1 MRRELSGRGQRRPG
15 HGPLFPQGPGTPWA
29 FWFFV
34 LCTIADALLEISF
47 VPGMLVFGAGHVCLI
62 VWLWGL
68 ATPSWWSLALWV
80 AVYILTALLFR
91 KELPTLGKLTAPFLL
106 YPALLGGSLALGL
119 PLVFLLGWEW
129 WPVALGTLLFYISD
143 MLVAKNQLA
152 HWMTHGRSPSWPCT
166 GRRCTSSAWGCGRCS
181 RPCGRNNPR
190 RQGREG
196 KDKTRR
202 SFYGDSSAHRGG
214 GLRGRPPGSELLFQA
229 AGLAHQP
236 WRTTAGCC
244 CGTPTAARG
253 FPLRQR
259 RTTSALSGP
268 RSPASP

>member
-1 MRRELSGRGQRRPG
+1 MRLFLIYSCIAIPVWVAQFALYFFLRRAGRMKESLAAKCAGSFLAVGSAALGMAFSQE
-15 HGPLFPQGPGTPWA
+15 GPGTPWV

-62 VWLWGL
+62 LWLWGL

-80 AVYILTALLFR
+80 AVYVLTALLFR
-91 KELPTLGKLTAPFLL
+91 RELPTLGKLTAPFLL

-152 HWMTHGRSPSWPCT
+152 HWDDKWQKPIM
-166 GRRCTSSAWGCGRCS
+166 ALYWGALYLISMGVW
-181 RPCGRNNPR
+181 
-190 RQGREG
+190 
-196 KDKTRR
+196 
-202 SFYGDSSAHRGG
+202 
-214 GLRGRPPGSELLFQA
+214 A
-229 AGLAHQP
+229 A
-236 WRTTAGCC
+236 
-244 CGTPTAARG
+244 
-253 FPLRQR
+253 
-259 RTTSALSGP
+259 
-268 RSPASP
+268 

>member
-1 MRRELSGRGQRRPG
+1 MTLLTYSAFAL
-15 HGPLFPQGPGTPWA
+15 PLWAAQFALYFFLRSAGKMKESLVAKCAGSFLAVGSAAFAFASQGGVLEIPWV

-62 VWLWGL
+62 LWLWGL

-80 AVYILTALLFR
+80 AVYVLTALLFR

-152 HWMTHGRSPSWPCT
+152 HWDDKWQKPIM
-166 GRRCTSSAWGCGRCS
+166 ALYWGALYLIS
-181 RPCGRNNPR
+181 V
-190 RQGREG
+190 
-196 KDKTRR
+196 
-202 SFYGDSSAHRGG
+202 
-214 GLRGRPPGSELLFQA
+214 GL
-229 AGLAHQP
+229 
-236 WRTTAGCC
+236 WVI
-244 CGTPTAARG
+244 
-253 FPLRQR
+253 
-259 RTTSALSGP
+259 
-268 RSPASP
+268 

>member
-1 MRRELSGRGQRRPG
+1 MRLFLIYSCIAIPVWAAQFALYFFLRRAGRMKESLAAKCAGSFLAVG
-15 HGPLFPQGPGTPWA
+15 SAALGMAFSHEGPGTPWV

-62 VWLWGL
+62 LWLWGL

-80 AVYILTALLFR
+80 AAYILTAILFR

-152 HWMTHGRSPSWPCT
+152 HWDDKWQKPIM
-166 GRRCTSSAWGCGRCS
+166 ALYWGALYLISMGVW
-181 RPCGRNNPR
+181 
-190 RQGREG
+190 
-196 KDKTRR
+196 
-202 SFYGDSSAHRGG
+202 
-214 GLRGRPPGSELLFQA
+214 A
-229 AGLAHQP
+229 A
-236 WRTTAGCC
+236 
-244 CGTPTAARG
+244 
-253 FPLRQR
+253 
-259 RTTSALSGP
+259 
-268 RSPASP
+268 

>member
-1 MRRELSGRGQRRPG
+1 MKLFLIYSCIAIPVWVAQFALYFFLRSAGRMKESLVAKCAGSFLAVG
-15 HGPLFPQGPGTPWA
+15 SAALAMAAFPQGPSTPWA

-80 AVYILTALLFR
+80 AVYILTAILFR
-91 KELPTLGKLTAPFLL
+91 KELPTLGKLTVPFLL

-152 HWMTHGRSPSWPCT
+152 HWDDTWQKPIMALYWAALYLISM
-166 GRRCTSSAWGCGRCS
+166 
-181 RPCGRNNPR
+181 
-190 RQGREG
+190 
-196 KDKTRR
+196 
-202 SFYGDSSAHRGG
+202 
-214 GLRGRPPGSELLFQA
+214 GLWA
-229 AGLAHQP
+229 V
-236 WRTTAGCC
+236 
-244 CGTPTAARG
+244 
-253 FPLRQR
+253 
-259 RTTSALSGP
+259 
-268 RSPASP
+268 

>member
-1 MRRELSGRGQRRPG
+1 MKLFLIYSCIAIPVWVAQFALYFFLRRAGRMKESLAAKCAGSFLAVGSAALSMAFS
-15 HGPLFPQGPGTPWA
+15 HEGPGTPWV

-62 VWLWGL
+62 LWLWGL

-80 AVYILTALLFR
+80 AVYVLTAILFR

-152 HWMTHGRSPSWPCT
+152 HWDDKWQKPIM
-166 GRRCTSSAWGCGRCS
+166 ALYWGALYLIS
-181 RPCGRNNPR
+181 V
-190 RQGREG
+190 
-196 KDKTRR
+196 
-202 SFYGDSSAHRGG
+202 
-214 GLRGRPPGSELLFQA
+214 GL
-229 AGLAHQP
+229 
-236 WRTTAGCC
+236 WVI
-244 CGTPTAARG
+244 
-253 FPLRQR
+253 
-259 RTTSALSGP
+259 
-268 RSPASP
+268 

>member
-1 MRRELSGRGQRRPG
+1 MKLFLIYSCIAIPVWVAQFALYFFLRSAGRMKESLAAKCAGSFLAVGSAARAMAA
-15 HGPLFPQGPGTPWA
+15 FPQGPGTPWA

-68 ATPSWWSLALWV
+68 AAPSWWSLALWV
-80 AVYILTALLFR
+80 AVYILTAILFR
-91 KELPTLGKLTAPFLL
+91 KELPTLGKLTAPFLV

-152 HWMTHGRSPSWPCT
+152 HWDDTWQKPIMVLYWAALYLISM
-166 GRRCTSSAWGCGRCS
+166 
-181 RPCGRNNPR
+181 
-190 RQGREG
+190 
-196 KDKTRR
+196 
-202 SFYGDSSAHRGG
+202 
-214 GLRGRPPGSELLFQA
+214 GLWA
-229 AGLAHQP
+229 V
-236 WRTTAGCC
+236 
-244 CGTPTAARG
+244 
-253 FPLRQR
+253 
-259 RTTSALSGP
+259 
-268 RSPASP
+268 

>member
-1 MRRELSGRGQRRPG
+1 MKLFLIYSCIAIPVWVAQFALYFFLRRAGRMKESLAAKCAGSFLAVG
-15 HGPLFPQGPGTPWA
+15 SAALGMAFSHEGPGTPWV

-62 VWLWGL
+62 LWLWGL

-80 AVYILTALLFR
+80 AAYILTAILFR

-152 HWMTHGRSPSWPCT
+152 HWDGKWQTPIM
-166 GRRCTSSAWGCGRCS
+166 ALYWGALYLISMGVW
-181 RPCGRNNPR
+181 
-190 RQGREG
+190 
-196 KDKTRR
+196 
-202 SFYGDSSAHRGG
+202 
-214 GLRGRPPGSELLFQA
+214 A
-229 AGLAHQP
+229 A
-236 WRTTAGCC
+236 
-244 CGTPTAARG
+244 
-253 FPLRQR
+253 
-259 RTTSALSGP
+259 
-268 RSPASP
+268 

>member
-1 MRRELSGRGQRRPG
+1 MRLFLIYSCIAIPVWAAQFALYFFLRRAGRMKESLAAKCAGSFLAVG
-15 HGPLFPQGPGTPWA
+15 SAALGMAFSHEGPGTPWV

-34 LCTIADALLEISF
+34 LCTIADALLEINF

-62 VWLWGL
+62 LWLWGL

-80 AVYILTALLFR
+80 AVYVLTALLFR

-152 HWMTHGRSPSWPCT
+152 HWDDKWQKPIM
-166 GRRCTSSAWGCGRCS
+166 ALYWGALYLIS
-181 RPCGRNNPR
+181 V
-190 RQGREG
+190 
-196 KDKTRR
+196 
-202 SFYGDSSAHRGG
+202 
-214 GLRGRPPGSELLFQA
+214 GL
-229 AGLAHQP
+229 
-236 WRTTAGCC
+236 WVI
-244 CGTPTAARG
+244 
-253 FPLRQR
+253 
-259 RTTSALSGP
+259 
-268 RSPASP
+268 

>member
-1 MRRELSGRGQRRPG
+1 MKLFLIYSCIAIPVWVAQFALYFFLRSAGRMKESLVAKCAGSFLAVG
-15 HGPLFPQGPGTPWA
+15 SAALAMAAFPQGPSTPWA

-62 VWLWGL
+62 AWLWGL

-91 KELPTLGKLTAPFLL
+91 KELPTLGKLTAPFLV

-152 HWMTHGRSPSWPCT
+152 HWDDTWQKPIMALYWAALYLISM
-166 GRRCTSSAWGCGRCS
+166 
-181 RPCGRNNPR
+181 
-190 RQGREG
+190 
-196 KDKTRR
+196 
-202 SFYGDSSAHRGG
+202 
-214 GLRGRPPGSELLFQA
+214 GLWA
-229 AGLAHQP
+229 V
-236 WRTTAGCC
+236 
-244 CGTPTAARG
+244 
-253 FPLRQR
+253 
-259 RTTSALSGP
+259 
-268 RSPASP
+268 

>member
-1 MRRELSGRGQRRPG
+1 MKLFLIYSCIAIPVWVAQFALYFFLRRAGRMKESLAAKCAGSFLAVG
-15 HGPLFPQGPGTPWA
+15 SAALGMAFSHEGPGTPWV

-62 VWLWGL
+62 LWLWGL

-80 AVYILTALLFR
+80 AVYVLTAILFR
-91 KELPTLGKLTAPFLL
+91 RELPNLGKLTAPFLL

-152 HWMTHGRSPSWPCT
+152 HWDDKWQKPIM
-166 GRRCTSSAWGCGRCS
+166 ALYWGALYLIS
-181 RPCGRNNPR
+181 V
-190 RQGREG
+190 
-196 KDKTRR
+196 
-202 SFYGDSSAHRGG
+202 
-214 GLRGRPPGSELLFQA
+214 GL
-229 AGLAHQP
+229 
-236 WRTTAGCC
+236 WVI
-244 CGTPTAARG
+244 
-253 FPLRQR
+253 
-259 RTTSALSGP
+259 
-268 RSPASP
+268 

>member
-1 MRRELSGRGQRRPG
+1 MKLFLIYSCIAIPVWVAQFALYFFLRSAGRMKESLVAKCAGSFLAVG
-15 HGPLFPQGPGTPWA
+15 SAALAMAAFPQGPSTPWA

-80 AVYILTALLFR
+80 AVYILTAILFR
-91 KELPTLGKLTAPFLL
+91 KELPTLGKLTVPFLL

-152 HWMTHGRSPSWPCT
+152 HWDDTWQKPIMALYWAALYLISM
-166 GRRCTSSAWGCGRCS
+166 
-181 RPCGRNNPR
+181 
-190 RQGREG
+190 
-196 KDKTRR
+196 
-202 SFYGDSSAHRGG
+202 
-214 GLRGRPPGSELLFQA
+214 GL
-229 AGLAHQP
+229 
-236 WRTTAGCC
+236 WVV
-244 CGTPTAARG
+244 
-253 FPLRQR
+253 
-259 RTTSALSGP
+259 
-268 RSPASP
+268 

>member
-1 MRRELSGRGQRRPG
+1 MKLFLIYSCIAIPVWVAQFALYFFLRSAGRMKESLVAKCAGSFLAVG
-15 HGPLFPQGPGTPWA
+15 SAALAMAAFSQGPGTPWA

-34 LCTIADALLEISF
+34 LCTIADALLEINF

-62 VWLWGL
+62 AWLWGL

-152 HWMTHGRSPSWPCT
+152 HWDDTWQKPIMVLYWAALYFISM
-166 GRRCTSSAWGCGRCS
+166 
-181 RPCGRNNPR
+181 
-190 RQGREG
+190 
-196 KDKTRR
+196 
-202 SFYGDSSAHRGG
+202 
-214 GLRGRPPGSELLFQA
+214 GL
-229 AGLAHQP
+229 
-236 WRTTAGCC
+236 WVV
-244 CGTPTAARG
+244 
-253 FPLRQR
+253 
-259 RTTSALSGP
+259 
-268 RSPASP
+268 

>member
-1 MRRELSGRGQRRPG
+1 MRLFLIYSCIAIPVWGAQFALYFFLRRAGRMKESLAAKCAGSFLAEGSAALGMAFSQE
-15 HGPLFPQGPGTPWA
+15 GPGTPWV

-62 VWLWGL
+62 LWLWGL

-80 AVYILTALLFR
+80 AVYILTAILFR
-91 KELPTLGKLTAPFLL
+91 RELPTLGKLTAPFLL

-152 HWMTHGRSPSWPCT
+152 HWDDKWQKPIM
-166 GRRCTSSAWGCGRCS
+166 ALYWGALYLISMGVW
-181 RPCGRNNPR
+181 
-190 RQGREG
+190 
-196 KDKTRR
+196 
-202 SFYGDSSAHRGG
+202 
-214 GLRGRPPGSELLFQA
+214 A
-229 AGLAHQP
+229 A
-236 WRTTAGCC
+236 
-244 CGTPTAARG
+244 
-253 FPLRQR
+253 
-259 RTTSALSGP
+259 
-268 RSPASP
+268 

>member
-1 MRRELSGRGQRRPG
+1 MKLFLIYSCIAIPVWVAQFALYFFLRSAGRMKESLAAKCAGSFLAVG
-15 HGPLFPQGPGTPWA
+15 SAALGMAFSHEGPGTPWV

-80 AVYILTALLFR
+80 AVYILTAILFR

-152 HWMTHGRSPSWPCT
+152 HWDDKWQKPIM
-166 GRRCTSSAWGCGRCS
+166 ALYWGALYLIS
-181 RPCGRNNPR
+181 V
-190 RQGREG
+190 
-196 KDKTRR
+196 
-202 SFYGDSSAHRGG
+202 
-214 GLRGRPPGSELLFQA
+214 GL
-229 AGLAHQP
+229 
-236 WRTTAGCC
+236 WVI
-244 CGTPTAARG
+244 
-253 FPLRQR
+253 
-259 RTTSALSGP
+259 
-268 RSPASP
+268 

>member
-1 MRRELSGRGQRRPG
+1 MKLFLIYSCIAIPVWVAQFALYFFLRSAGRMKESLAAKCAGSFLAVG
-15 HGPLFPQGPGTPWA
+15 SAALAMAAFPQGPSTPWA

-62 VWLWGL
+62 LWLWGL

-80 AVYILTALLFR
+80 AAYILTAILFR

-152 HWMTHGRSPSWPCT
+152 HWD
-166 GRRCTSSAWGCGRCS
+166 
-181 RPCGRNNPR
+181 
-190 RQGREG
+190 
-196 KDKTRR
+196 DKWQKPIMALYWAALYLI
-202 SFYGDSSAHRGG
+202 SM
-214 GLRGRPPGSELLFQA
+214 GLWA
-229 AGLAHQP
+229 V
-236 WRTTAGCC
+236 
-244 CGTPTAARG
+244 
-253 FPLRQR
+253 
-259 RTTSALSGP
+259 
-268 RSPASP
+268 

>member
-1 MRRELSGRGQRRPG
+1 MKLFLIYSCIAIPVWVAQFALYFFLRSAGRTKESLAAKCAGSFLAVG
-15 HGPLFPQGPGTPWA
+15 SAALAMAAFPQGQGTPWA

-80 AVYILTALLFR
+80 AVYILTAILFR
-91 KELPTLGKLTAPFLL
+91 KELPTLGKLTVPFLL

-152 HWMTHGRSPSWPCT
+152 HWDDTWQKPIMALYWAALYLISM
-166 GRRCTSSAWGCGRCS
+166 
-181 RPCGRNNPR
+181 
-190 RQGREG
+190 
-196 KDKTRR
+196 
-202 SFYGDSSAHRGG
+202 
-214 GLRGRPPGSELLFQA
+214 GLWA
-229 AGLAHQP
+229 V
-236 WRTTAGCC
+236 
-244 CGTPTAARG
+244 
-253 FPLRQR
+253 
-259 RTTSALSGP
+259 
-268 RSPASP
+268 

>member
-1 MRRELSGRGQRRPG
+1 MKLFLIYSCIAIPVWVAQFALYFFLRSAGRMKESLVAKCAGSFLAVG
-15 HGPLFPQGPGTPWA
+15 SAALAMAAFPQGPSTPWA

-152 HWMTHGRSPSWPCT
+152 HWD
-166 GRRCTSSAWGCGRCS
+166 
-181 RPCGRNNPR
+181 
-190 RQGREG
+190 
-196 KDKTRR
+196 DKWQKPIMALYWAALYLI
-202 SFYGDSSAHRGG
+202 SM
-214 GLRGRPPGSELLFQA
+214 GL
-229 AGLAHQP
+229 
-236 WRTTAGCC
+236 WVV
-244 CGTPTAARG
+244 
-253 FPLRQR
+253 
-259 RTTSALSGP
+259 
-268 RSPASP
+268 